1 MTKISKSQNR
11 FQLQKISYLERMA
24 SVGEQPE
31 PAYLEM
37 FDLQE
42 LTKRNEEADVEWQ
55 KNNLEYDLRTT
66 DWILA
71 KARSNETYAQN
82 LYAALCNNEFQK
94 HDAWLI
100 LKNESCG
107 YSWRYSGG
115 IIADMLEKGDYLDW
129 YCSGTGGSGL
139 GNGDEEGVKGYVG
152 EGVVT
157 EEIEQ
162 DLNTL
167 GWIVVPYKED
177 E

>member
-42 LTKRNEEADVEWQ
+42 LTKRNEEADLEWQ

-71 KARSNETYAQN
+71 KARNSDKYAQN

-94 HDAWLI
+94 YDAWLI

-129 YCSGTGGSGL
+129 YCSGTGNGL

>member
-1 MTKISKSQNR
+1 MTKLSKSQNR
-11 FQLQKISYLERMA
+11 FQLQKISYLERME

-42 LTKRNEEADVEWQ
+42 LTKRNEEADLEWQ

-71 KARSNETYAQN
+71 KARSNETYSQN

-100 LKNESCG
+100 LKDKTWSC
-107 YSWRYSGG
+107 SWRYAGG
-115 IIADMLEKGDYLDW
+115 IAAGLHNGTTYDGADDYMEFYLMKDFDGSNYSQWVSEGTVTDEIRDDFKRIGW
-129 YCSGTGGSGL
+129 YL
-139 GNGDEEGVKGYVG
+139 VENGMV
-152 EGVVT
+152 
-157 EEIEQ
+157 
-162 DLNTL
+162 
-167 GWIVVPYKED
+167 
-177 E
+177 